1 MIYTLYHTH
10 IIYACIFT
18 HTYIYVYTDAH
29 NLAFHKIFRLPAGA
43 PNNIV
48 RFSFTAPG
56 DDVSL

>member
-1 MIYTLYHTH
+1 MHVYLHTH
-10 IIYACIFT
+10 I
-18 HTYIYVYTDAH
+18 YIYVYTDAH